1 MTDEVEFEDEIEPEV
16 QEDRFARFSE
26 AVLYSTDWTVETI
39 LSQLRRGNIQLNPNF
54 QRRDA
59 WSNSRKSLFIESII
73 VGLPIPQL
81 VLAENRDARGR
92 YIVLDGKQRL
102 LSLFKF
108 TGGDDG
114 EQGGFAL
121 SGLQARPDLARVRY
135 TKMESSPEL
144 QEELNS
150 FLNYTIRTVIIRNWP
165 NRDFLYQVFLR
176 LNTQS
181 VKLSPQELRQAIA
194 PGPFTTFA
202 DDFSADSQEIQSL
215 LGRITPDPRMRDV
228 EILVRY
234 LSFQNRLVEYR
245 GRMKDFLDD
254 TCARENQT
262 WAQREEHIRTQAQN
276 FEAGIHTLQEVF
288 NEKLARKPD
297 SRSFNR
303 ALFDALSF
311 YAAKQQVREAM
322 EAHQPQLIEAYDQL
336 FQEGPFREAI
346 ESDTAGVP
354 NTVTRLRKWGETLN
368 LTCGLNLS
376 LPEIVE
382 GRIQLAG

>member
-1 MTDEVEFEDEIEPEV
+1 MADEIEFEDELEPEV

-39 LSQLRRGNIQLNPNF
+39 LNQLRRGNIQLNPNF

-59 WSNSRKSLFIESII
+59 WSNARKSLFIESII

-81 VLAENRDARGR
+81 VLAEMQDARGR

-102 LSLFKF
+102 LSLLKF
-108 TGGDDG
+108 TGGEEG
-114 EQGGFAL
+114 VHEGFAL
-121 SGLQARPDLARVRY
+121 SGLQARPDLTRVRY
-135 TKMESSPEL
+135 SRMEKYPDL
-144 QEELNS
+144 QNELNS
-150 FLNYTIRTVIIRNWP
+150 FLNHTIRTVIIRNWP

-202 DDFSADSQEIQSL
+202 DNFSAESLIIQNL
-215 LGRITPDPRMRDV
+215 LGRTTPDPRMRDV

-234 LSFQNRLVEYR
+234 LSFQNRLTGYR
-245 GRMKDFLDD
+245 GRMKDFLDE
-254 TCARENQT
+254 TCVQENQN
-262 WAQREEHIRTQAQN
+262 WHVREEHIRSQAQN
-276 FEAGIHTLQEVF
+276 FEAGIQTLQAVF
-288 NEKLARKPD
+288 GEKLARKPE

-311 YAAKQQVREAM
+311 YAASEQVREAM
-322 EAHQPQLIEAYDQL
+322 AARDRQLIIAYDRL
-336 FQEGPFREAI
+336 FREGAFSESI
-346 ESDTAGVP
+346 ESDTAGIP
-354 NTVTRLRKWGETLN
+354 NTVTRIRRWGETLADI
-368 LTCGLNLS
+368 CGLDLP
-376 LPEIVE
+376 LPENAE
-382 GRIQLAG
+382 GHIRFEG

>member
-1 MTDEVEFEDEIEPEV
+1 MTDDIEFEDEAEPEV
-16 QEDRFARFSE
+16 EEDRFRRFSE

-59 WSNSRKSLFIESII
+59 WNNSRKSLFIESII

-81 VLAENRDARGR
+81 VLAEIKDSRGQ

-102 LSLFKF
+102 LSLLKF
-108 TGGDDG
+108 TAGEGDDQ
-114 EQGGFAL
+114 EGFAL
-121 SGLQARPDLARVRY
+121 SGLQARPDLARIRY
-135 TKMESSPEL
+135 KRMEEEAEL
-144 QEELNS
+144 KGVLNA

-202 DDFSADSQEIQSL
+202 DDFSADSMQIQRL
-215 LGRITPDPRMRDV
+215 IGRTSPDPRMRDV

-234 LSFQNRLVEYR
+234 LAFQNWLTDYR

-254 TCARENQT
+254 TCARENYLWNERQE
-262 WAQREEHIRTQAQN
+262 RVRIQAEG
-276 FEAGIHTLQEVF
+276 FALAIDDLYTIFGER
-288 NEKLARKPD
+288 LARKPN

-303 ALFDALSF
+303 ALFDALSY
-311 YAAKQQVREAM
+311 YAAIPDVSAAMRANQEALT
-322 EAHQPQLIEAYDQL
+322 AAYDAL
-336 FQEGPFREAI
+336 FLEDEFKEAI
-346 ESDTAGVP
+346 ESDTAGLP
-354 NTVTRLRKWGETLN
+354 NTVSRVRRWGETLN
-368 LTCGLNLS
+368 EICGLKLH
-376 LPEIVE
+376 LPHLAE
-382 GRIQLAG
+382 GRITVDG

>member
-1 MTDEVEFEDEIEPEV
+1 MADEIEFEDEVEPEIHR
-16 QEDRFARFSE
+16 DRFARFSE

-73 VGLPIPQL
+73 VGLPVPQL
-81 VLAENRDARGR
+81 VLAENRDSKGR

-102 LSLFKF
+102 LSLLKF
-108 TGGDDG
+108 TGGVDG
-114 EQGGFAL
+114 DEEGFAL
-121 SGLQARPDLARVRY
+121 SGMKARPDLARVRFAR
-135 TKMESSPEL
+135 MEGEPEL
-144 QEELNS
+144 QDELNA

-194 PGPFTTFA
+194 PGPFTKFA
-202 DDFSADSQEIQSL
+202 DDFSADSSAIQNL
-215 LGRITPDPRMRDV
+215 LGRDSPDPRMRDV
-228 EILVRY
+228 ELLVRY
-234 LSFQNRLVEYR
+234 LSFRNRLSEYR
-245 GRMKDFLDD
+245 GRMKEFLDD
-254 TCARENQT
+254 TCVLENQK
-262 WAQREEHIRTQAQN
+262 WSEREQRVRTQAQE
-276 FEAGIHTLQEVF
+276 FEAGICALQEVF
-288 NEKLARKPD
+288 EAKLARKPD

-311 YAAKQQVREAM
+311 YSADQEVLRAMKSRRRQVVT
-322 EAHQPQLIEAYDQL
+322 AYDRL
-336 FQEGPFREAI
+336 FSERSFSDAI
-346 ESDTAGVP
+346 ESDTAGIP
-354 NTVTRLRKWGETLN
+354 NTIARLRRWGETLN
-368 LTCGLNLS
+368 DVCGLHLH

-382 GRIQLAG
+382 GRIQFAG